1 MQHAVRPRTILLPRR
16 ALLLF
21 IAFILAAFLTLPA
34 VAEYLGPDRT
44 TTVFV
49 EVRDPDHDVWTL
61 THVDPFD
68 GLPDVCL
75 IIHTCAEH
83 PSVERQLALCGWVA
97 DPGAS
102 GCDEAYKTEEQTV
115 LLPEATI
122 SGVLQNCSLV
132 DGWCTSSPTLHLTA
146 AEPVAGESI
155 TVIEGTRNG
164 EPFACSGVACDVP
177 LIEGSNTFTF
187 WALSTW
193 GDSSQMG
200 TFTALVDSLGP
211 TLSIPDAWY
220 IWEPLA
226 VGVDDGGVGIDRVKL
241 TIDGGSFGNRS
252 YEWSLSNLPDDFIWD
267 RHIGEVIAP
276 IGEYPVT
283 VQAWDLLGNSTSATG
298 LILIPAPE
306 EPEAAEGISGPVSEP
321 APAEAPEPTSAP
333 IASALSVQPA
343 STGEPLAALVEEPV
357 ASIESAE
364 SATTITSAEGGS
376 GTLLWGAAALAAAA
390 SATAY
395 ALSRRQDRLAEVA
408 AKRKEAA
415 KAASAEGFNAR
426 LGRLR
431 STALTR
437 VAPIRA
443 GILAAAA
450 AAAKAAQEMQERRKV
465 QYRLTQNMARLE
477 RLGPPTT
484 SMEQMVAWQSPD
496 PELNE
501 SYQLGR
507 LYSTSA
513 GIGEVGIAPGTET
526 PTPPGYQPVQI
537 GTPSP
542 VGTSDRPT
550 AAPIPIAP
558 YPPGYIPYDP
568 ESVEGKWLG
577 RGASLIYSGS
587 RAYTASAI
595 QYAALD
601 GGRIVVV
608 SAPSLARGTRA
619 SLLSR
624 HFLRGGPYT
633 RTTLSQVGLRQF
645 TLGNLVRGAKGSVG
659 VGLLTSLATNLWDFT
674 VGTQRETGIL
684 SKEFAV
690 STGVD
695 LIMSVGTGLVAAGL
709 VAGGAAAAA
718 AVAGFTA
725 PIWGTIAAVAVV
737 GLVIGL
743 VLDSTGVGTT
753 LKRNVSEGLEAWPGI
768 IQNAGVIAQ
777 VMGGRVG
784 DLASDAAQSVADR
797 AVRAADAVA
806 TVGREATRA
815 VASTLHRVSEATRS
829 SVDRASSAIQDA
841 AGQAVSS
848 IANEASQAIDSAREF
863 VGNLFG
869 GED

>member
-146 AEPVAGESI
+146 AEPVAGEYI

-450 AAAKAAQEMQERRKV
+450 AAARASQEIQERRKV
-465 QYRLTQNMARLE
+465 QYRLSQNMARLE

-501 SYQLGR
+501 TYQLGR
-507 LYSTSA
+507 MHSTLTGTGEF
-513 GIGEVGIAPGTET
+513 GITPGTET
-526 PTPPGYQPVQI
+526 PSPLGYEPVQT

-542 VGTSDRPT
+542 PGTLNQPT
-550 AAPIPIAP
+550 AVPIPTAP
-558 YPPGYIPYDP
+558 YSPGFVPNDP
-568 ESVEGKWLG
+568 DLLEGKWIARGLG
-577 RGASLIYSGS
+577 LTGSGV
-587 RAYTASAI
+587 RAYAASAV
-595 QYAALD
+595 QYTALE
-601 GGRIVVV
+601 GGRIVI

-619 SLLSR
+619 EFLANYR
-624 HFLRGGPYT
+624 LRGGPYSQPSLSAITRGGILRGAFT
-633 RTTLSQVGLRQF
+633 RTTI
-645 TLGNLVRGAKGSVG
+645 G
-659 VGLLTSLATNLWDFT
+659 VSLLTSLAGNLWDF
-674 VGTQRETGIL
+674 GLGQYRGRGI
-684 SKEFAV
+684 V
-690 STGVD
+690 STEFLASTVADVAMSLTAGV
-695 LIMSVGTGLVAAGL
+695 LAAG
-709 VAGGAAAAA
+709 
-718 AVAGFTA
+718 AVAGILAVTGA
-725 PIWGTIAAVAVV
+725 TLPIWGTVAVTAVV
-737 GLVIGL
+737 GLGISAT
-743 VLDSTGVGTT
+743 LDSFGVGRE
-753 LKRNVSEGLEAWPGI
+753 LKERVNSGLQAWPGI
-768 IQNAGVIAQ
+768 LQNAGVIGQAIGERAGEFINNTEQ
-777 VMGGRVG
+777 
-784 DLASDAAQSVADR
+784 AARTIATNVVHAAGSAAREVVQSVTDARDR
-797 AVRAADAVA
+797 MLQA
-806 TVGREATRA
+806 TNR
-815 VASTLHRVSEATRS
+815 
-829 SVDRASSAIQDA
+829 A
-841 AGQAVSS
+841 AGQVVDAARAATQT
-848 IANEASQAIDSAREF
+848 IANEVREVGSTVSSA
-863 VGNLFG
+863 VGEVTDTARQFLGRLFG
-869 GED
+869 GDD

>member
-1 MQHAVRPRTILLPRR
+1 MQPAVRPRTILLPRR
-16 ALLLF
+16 ALLVFVAFLF
-21 IAFILAAFLTLPA
+21 AAFLTLPA
-34 VAEYLGPDRT
+34 LAEYLGPDRT

-61 THVDPFD
+61 THVDPLD
-68 GLPDVCL
+68 GLADVCL
-75 IIHTCAEH
+75 IIHTCDEH
-83 PSVERQLALCGWVA
+83 PSIERQQALCGWVA
-97 DPGAS
+97 DNS
-102 GCDEAYKTEEQTV
+102 GCDKAYKTEEQTV

-122 SGVLQNCSLV
+122 GGVLQNCSLV

-155 TVIEGTRNG
+155 TLIEGTRNG
-164 EPFACSGVACDVP
+164 ESFACSGVVCDVP
-177 LIEGSNTFTF
+177 LLEGSNEFTF

-200 TFTALVDSLGP
+200 TLSALVDSFGP
-211 TLSIPDAWY
+211 TLAMPDEWY

-226 VGVDDGGVGIDRVKL
+226 IGVEDGQVGVDRVKL
-241 TIDGGSFGNRS
+241 TIDGGSFGNRV
-252 YEWSLSNLPDDFIWD
+252 YEWTLGNLPSDFIWD
-267 RHIGEVIAP
+267 RHFGEIIAP
-276 IGEYPVT
+276 IGEYPVS
-283 VQAWDLLGNSTSATG
+283 VKAWDLLGNSSSAAG

-306 EPEAAEGISGPVSEP
+306 EPETDEDSFATFAEPASTEGPV
-321 APAEAPEPTSAP
+321 PTAAP
-333 IASALSVQPA
+333 IAGGSVV
-343 STGEPLAALVEEPV
+343 EPTATHEPV
-357 ASIESAE
+357 AAVLVAEPATSIESAGPGTA
-364 SATTITSAEGGS
+364 ATSTKGGT
-376 GTLLWGAAALAAAA
+376 GGLLWGAAALAAAA

-431 STALTR
+431 SAALTR

-443 GILAAAA
+443 GMLAAAA
-450 AAAKAAQEMQERRKV
+450 AAAKATQEIQERRKV